1 MLKNS
6 IRTIVCTILTI
17 LLVLSFSGCGGGG
30 GDSTP
35 ADTTAP
41 VVNYTS
47 PSNGTTNVDI
57 NVTIS
62 IVFSESMDATTIN
75 TSTISMRD
83 YSNNLVSG
91 NVTYSGTT
99 ASFSADSALNY
110 STSYTVTVTTGV
122 QDLAGNALASTY
134 QFSFATGSNPDTT
147 APTVIS
153 TIPTDAAVGIVVSS
167 VISANFSEAMN
178 PATINAA
185 TFTLED
191 SGTNEVSGTV
201 GYASGT
207 ATFTP
212 DTALNYN
219 ETYTAIITTGAEDL
233 AGNSL
238 ASDYIWTFSTE
249 TTATITVNK
258 IGTGS
263 GTIAS
268 IPAGINC
275 GSDCN
280 ETYVAGTDVTLTA
293 TPDTGTVFEG
303 FSGGCAGIALTCTM
317 TADQD
322 VTVTSLFNTLTAS
335 AAGNQLGL
343 NGLDDVAVFDQ
354 ANTLPETTLDVSTFT
369 IEAWIFP
376 LADQDMLV
384 VADSAYYV
392 MIKPNPLRVEFA
404 VLTTTG
410 FPAFTSFSG
419 TSSPLQLNQWNH
431 VVGMVDNL
439 TGTMHVAVNG
449 ELSTPL
455 IMGSSVYTGFYQLFS
470 VGNSYPS
477 SLGDFPFIG
486 RIDEVRLSS
495 IVRYPSDYSPLS
507 TFTADADT
515 LGLWHFDEA
524 EGSTSFADS
533 SGNYFSL
540 MGLNGAA
547 TVLGN
552 REVINYAPTANAGN
566 DKNYLTG
573 TSITLDGTG
582 SSDPNGDT
590 ITYSWT
596 LNSRPGGSSAV
607 LFGEATSTPSF
618 TADLDGDYE
627 IGLVVNDG
635 SMPSTEDV
643 VTITAITPGVPAAPL
658 TDTGQTTCYDASG
671 NVINC
676 TGTGQDG
683 EYTSIAMNF
692 TDNTDSTIT
701 DNNTGLTWQKCTV
714 GQNNDASCSGSA
726 TYGYNWYEASGTYD
740 TVYNPSTTDVCGSL
754 NLGGNT
760 DWRLPY
766 VNELVRLVDYG
777 TYEPAIDTTF
787 FPGTVYGVIQHYR
800 ALNTYEGNPDY
811 AWNVRFIYG
820 DRFFTDKI
828 DLSDWSFI
836 RCVSGSM
843 LPELNWLD
851 NSDGTVTDLNTGL
864 MWQQSDDDITRT
876 WEQTLS
882 YCEGLTYATYSD
894 WRLPNIRELGSLV
907 DTTQYQPAINDMY
920 FSDTNNSIYWSSTT
934 NSKTPSNAHGVN
946 FYTGNDSSESKTES
960 YLSRCVRQLH
970 HLCSHGIILLIVLE
984 RPVAYIKKVFGYL

>member
-1 MLKNS
+1 MKGSILKYS
-6 IRTIVCTILTI
+6 
-17 LLVLSFSGCGGGG
+17 LLFLIAVLAVGCGGG

-41 VVNYTS
+41 VVNNTS
-47 PSNGTTNVDI
+47 PLNGTANVDI

-83 YSNNLVSG
+83 NSNNPVSG

-134 QFSFATGSNPDTT
+134 QFSFTTGSNPDTT
-147 APTVIS
+147 APTVTS
-153 TIPTDAAVGIVVSS
+153 TIPTDATVDIVISS
-167 VISANFSEAMN
+167 IISANFSEAMN
-178 PATINAA
+178 PTTINAA

-191 SGTNEVSGTV
+191 SGTNAVSGTV

-219 ETYTAIITTGAEDL
+219 ETYTATITTGAEDL
-233 AGNSL
+233 AGNAL
-238 ASDYIWTFSTE
+238 ATDYIWTFSTE
-249 TTATITVNK
+249 TTAIITINK
-258 IGTGS
+258 IGTGL
-263 GTIAS
+263 GTITS

-280 ETYVAGTDVTLTA
+280 ETYVAGTDITLTA

-322 VTVTSLFNTLTAS
+322 VTVTSLFNILTAS
-335 AAGNQLGL
+335 AAGNQLGF
-343 NGLDDVAVFDQ
+343 NGVDDVAVFDQ

-369 IEAWIFP
+369 IEAWVFP
-376 LADQDMLV
+376 LADQDMVV

-392 MIKPNPLRVEFA
+392 MIKPNPLRVEFS

-410 FPAFTSFSG
+410 FPATTSFSG
-419 TSSPLQLNQWNH
+419 TSSPLQLIRWNH

-439 TGTMHVAVNG
+439 AKTIHVAVNG

-455 IMGSSVYTGFYQLFS
+455 VMGGSVDTSVSQLFS

-486 RIDEVRLSS
+486 RIDEIRLSS
-495 IVRYPSDYSPLS
+495 IVRYTNDYSPLS
-507 TFTADADT
+507 IFTTDTDT
-515 LGLWHFDEA
+515 LGFWHFDEA

-533 SGNYFSL
+533 SGNNFTL
-540 MGLNGAA
+540 VGLNGAA
-547 TVLGN
+547 TVVGN

-590 ITYSWT
+590 FTYSWT

-607 LFGEATSTPSF
+607 LSGETTSTPSF
-618 TADLDGDYE
+618 TADLDGDYA

-635 SMPSTEDV
+635 SLSSTEDV
-643 VTITAITPGVPAAPL
+643 VTITAITPGVPGAPL

-671 NVINC
+671 NVISC
-676 TGTGQDG
+676 AGTGQDG
-683 EYTSIAMNF
+683 EYISTAMSF
-692 TDNTDSTIT
+692 TDNADGTIT
-701 DNNTGLTWQKCTV
+701 DNNADLSWQKCTV
-714 GQNNDASCSGSA
+714 GQNNDATCSGSA
-726 TYGYNWYEASGTYD
+726 TGYNWYEASGTYD
-740 TVYNPSTTDVCGSL
+740 AVYNINTTDVCGSL
-754 NLGGNT
+754 ILGGYA

-766 VNELVRLVDYG
+766 INELARLIDYG
-777 TYEPAIDTTF
+777 VYEPSIDIAIFPATIGTT
-787 FPGTVYGVIQHYR
+787 IQSYR

-811 AWNVRFIYG
+811 AWGVRFSRGQRTIVHK
-820 DRFFTDKI
+820 TD
-828 DLSDWSFI
+828 LPDWSFV
-836 RCVSGSM
+836 RCVRGSA
-843 LPELNWLD
+843 LPESSLLD

-864 MWQQSDDDITRT
+864 MWQQTDDDITRT
-876 WEQTLS
+876 WQEALN
-882 YCEGLTYATYSD
+882 YCESLTYASYSD
-894 WRLPNIRELGSLV
+894 WRLPNIRELGSLI
-907 DTTQYQPAINDMY
+907 DTNQYRPAINNVY
-920 FSDTNNSIYWSSTT
+920 YPETNDSTYWSSTT
-934 NSKTPSNAHGVN
+934 
-946 FYTGNDSSESKTES
+946 ESKVPAIAHEVDFSTGVSTFES
-960 YLSRCVRQLH
+960 KSSYRLTRCVR
-970 HLCSHGIILLIVLE
+970 
-984 RPVAYIKKVFGYL
+984 

>member
-1 MLKNS
+1 MSTLGS
-6 IRTIVCTILTI
+6 
-17 LLVLSFSGCGGGG
+17 GGGG
-30 GDSTP
+30 GGGTTP

-41 VVNYTS
+41 TIDYTN

-57 NVTIS
+57 NASIS

-83 YSNNLVSG
+83 DSNNLVSG
-91 NVTYSGTT
+91 NVTYSGIT

-122 QDLAGNALASTY
+122 QDVAGNALASPY
-134 QFSFATGSNPDTT
+134 QFTFTTGSNPDIT
-147 APTVIS
+147 APTVTS
-153 TIPTDAAVGIVVSS
+153 TIPINAAVDIVVSS

-185 TFTLED
+185 TFTLAD
-191 SGTNEVSGTV
+191 SGANAVSGTV
-201 GYASGT
+201 GYTSGT

-212 DTALNYN
+212 DASLNYN
-219 ETYTAIITTGAEDL
+219 ETYTATITTGVEDM

-238 ASDYIWTFSTE
+238 ASDYTWSFTTE

-263 GTIAS
+263 GTVAS
-268 IPAGINC
+268 SPAGIDC

-293 TPDTGTVFEG
+293 TPDTGTIFEG

-322 VTVTSLFNTLTAS
+322 VTVTSIFNILTAS

-343 NGLDDVAVFDQ
+343 NGVDDVTVFDQ
-354 ANTLPETTLDVSTFT
+354 TNTLSETTLDVSTFT
-369 IEAWIFP
+369 IEAWVFP
-376 LADQDMLV
+376 LADQNMLV

-410 FPAFTSFSG
+410 FPASTSFSG
-419 TSSPLQLNQWNH
+419 IGSPLQLNQWNH
-431 VVGMVDNL
+431 VVGMVDNV
-439 TGTMHVAVNG
+439 TRTMHVAVNG

-455 IMGSSVYTGFYQLFS
+455 VMGGNVDTGFYQLFS

-507 TFTADADT
+507 IFTADADT
-515 LGLWHFDEA
+515 LGLWHFDEP

-533 SGNYFSL
+533 SGNYFRL
-540 MGLNGAA
+540 LGLNGAT

-582 SSDPNGDT
+582 SSDLNGD
-590 ITYSWT
+590 IFTYSWT
-596 LNSRPGGSSAV
+596 MISQPGGSSAV
-607 LFGEATSTPSF
+607 LSGEATSSPSF

-635 SMPSTEDV
+635 SLPSTEDV
-643 VTITAITPGVPAAPL
+643 VTITAITPGAPVSPL
-658 TDTGQTTCYDASG
+658 TDTGQTACYDASG
-671 NVINC
+671 NVISC

-683 EYTSIAMNF
+683 EYISTAMSF
-692 TDNTDSTIT
+692 TDNADGTIT
-701 DNNTGLTWQKCTV
+701 DNNAGLTWQKCTV
-714 GQNNDASCSGSA
+714 GQNNDATCSGSA
-726 TYGYNWYEASGTYD
+726 TGYNWYEASGTYD
-740 TVYNPSTTDVCGSL
+740 AINNASTTDVCGSL
-754 NLGGNT
+754 NLGGYA

-766 VNELVRLVDYG
+766 INELAGLVDYG
-777 TYEPAIDTTF
+777 AYAPSIDTTF
-787 FPGTVYGVIQHYR
+787 FPSTIWGIAQHYNS
-800 ALNTYEGNPDY
+800 LNTYSGSSNY
-811 AWNVRFIYG
+811 AWGVNFIYG
-820 DRFFTDKI
+820 YRSYYGKSEPAF
-828 DLSDWSFI
+828 SYV
-836 RCVSGSM
+836 RCVRGSV
-843 LPELNWLD
+843 LPESYWLD

-864 MWQQSDDDITRT
+864 MWQQSDDDTTRT
-876 WEQTLS
+876 WEQALS

-894 WRLPNIRELGSLV
+894 WRLPNIRELYSLV
-907 DTTQYQPAINDMY
+907 DTNQYQPAITSIY
-920 FSDTNNSIYWSSTT
+920 FPNTNNSIFWSSTT
-934 NSKTPSNAHGVN
+934 HSYVATNAHSVN
-946 FYTGNDSSESKTES
+946 FSTGRFDVNAKIDSN
-960 YLSRCVRQLH
+960 LARCVR
-970 HLCSHGIILLIVLE
+970 
-984 RPVAYIKKVFGYL
+984 